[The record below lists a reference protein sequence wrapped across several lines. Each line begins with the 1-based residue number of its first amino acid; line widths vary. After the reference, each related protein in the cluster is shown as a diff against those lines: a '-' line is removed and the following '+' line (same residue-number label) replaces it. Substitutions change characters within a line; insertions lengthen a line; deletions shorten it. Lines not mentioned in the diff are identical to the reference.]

1 MSSSAPDQHGSNQP
15 DNKAAIWLLVSVVI
29 FLALWAASVAL
40 FGVPGLYIPALA
52 LVPVVWIVLILVS
65 RG

>member
-1 MSSSAPDQHGSNQP
+1 MSSAPDHHGSNQP
-15 DNKAAIWLLVSVVI
+15 DNRTAAWLIVAVVV
-29 FLALWAASVAL
+29 FLALWATSVAL

-52 LVPVVWIVLILVS
+52 LVPVIWALLILVS

>member
-1 MSSSAPDQHGSNQP
+1 MSSSAPDQHGSNQS
-15 DNKAAIWLLVSVVI
+15 DNKAAIWLLVAVVL
-29 FLALWAASVAL
+29 FLVLWATSVAL